1 MSEANGTLYD
11 ISPALTPDVAVFPGD
26 SPLRRHRLLDMS
38 DGAHLTLSTLQTTVH
53 AGAHADAPSH
63 YGAGARTMEQ
73 QDLGLYLGP
82 CQVLETRWW
91 PGQRLGASDV
101 IGKITEARVLLKT
114 NSWPVHT
121 VFNEDYAAVSPE
133 LVRRLADEGVRLL
146 GVDVPSVDPPTSK
159 GLESHQACLERD
171 VSIIEGLDLSR
182 VPPGRYELIALPLKL
197 VGFEGSPVRAVLRP
211 LPSVKRVAKKSAAA
225 EAKPARRTAKKT
237 AKKSATRKALAKKT
251 TRKKATRKAPAKSAK
266 KATRKTTKRSARTTA
281 TKASRKV
288 AKKTTGRRTRA
299 AGKKTPTR
307 SRKKTTRRRRA

>member
-1 MSEANGTLYD
+1 MSDSDLKVYD

-26 SPLRRHRLLDMS
+26 SPLRRHRLLDMN

-63 YGAGARTMEQ
+63 YGADARTMEQ

-91 PGQRLGASDV
+91 PDQRLGANDIVGEVS
-101 IGKITEARVLLKT
+101 ESRVLLKT

-133 LVRRLADEGVRLL
+133 LVERLADEGVQLL

-159 GLESHQACLERD
+159 GLESHQACLKRD

-197 VGFEGSPVRAVLRP
+197 VGFEGSPVRAVLRE
-211 LPSVKRVAKKSAAA
+211 LPEAPKANPKREARAAA
-225 EAKPARRTAKKT
+225 PRRAASKKT
-237 AKKSATRKALAKKT
+237 NS
-251 TRKKATRKAPAKSAK
+251 RKAPTKKNAAAK
-266 KATRKTTKRSARTTA
+266 KATRKKAPAR
-281 TKASRKV
+281 ASRK
-288 AKKTTGRRTRA
+288 KR
-299 AGKKTPTR
+299 
-307 SRKKTTRRRRA
+307 

>member
-26 SPLRRHRLLDMS
+26 SPLRRHRLLDMN

-63 YGAGARTMEQ
+63 YGPGARTMDE

-82 CQVLETRWW
+82 CQVMETRWW
-91 PGQRLGASDV
+91 PGQRLGANDIV
-101 IGKITEARVLLKT
+101 GKVTEPRVLLKT

-133 LVRRLADEGVRLL
+133 LVERLAEEGVRLL

-159 GLESHQACLERD
+159 GLESHQACLTHD

-211 LPSVKRVAKKSAAA
+211 LPSVKRSSKKAVAAEIKPAKKK
-225 EAKPARRTAKKT
+225 AKKTSTRKALTKKSAKKT
-237 AKKSATRKALAKKT
+237 AKKATK
-251 TRKKATRKAPAKSAK
+251 KKA
-266 KATRKTTKRSARTTA
+266 KTVT
-281 TKASRKV
+281 
-288 AKKTTGRRTRA
+288 
-299 AGKKTPTR
+299 KKTPAR
-307 SRKKTTRRRRA
+307 SKKKTTRRRRA

>member
-26 SPLRRHRLLDMS
+26 SPLRRHRLLDMN

-91 PGQRLGASDV
+91 PGQRLSASDV
-101 IGKITEARVLLKT
+101 IGEITESRVLLKT

-133 LVRRLADEGVRLL
+133 LVQRLADEGVRLL

-159 GLESHQACLERD
+159 ELESHQACLERD

-211 LPSVKRVAKKSAAA
+211 LASVKAPARKAGVA
-225 EAKPARRTAKKT
+225 ETKPARKK
-237 AKKSATRKALAKKT
+237 AKKSATRKALTKKTAKKT
-251 TRKKATRKAPAKSAK
+251 AK
-266 KATRKTTKRSARTTA
+266 KATKKAAKKATGKRTRA
-281 TKASRKV
+281 V
-288 AKKTTGRRTRA
+288 AKKPA
-299 AGKKTPTR
+299 AR
-307 SRKKTTRRRRA
+307 SRKKTTRRRRS

>member
-26 SPLRRHRLLDMS
+26 SPVRRHRLLDMR

-73 QDLGLYLGP
+73 QDLGLYLGA

-91 PGQRLGASDV
+91 PGQRLGANDV
-101 IGKITEARVLLKT
+101 IGEITETRVLLKT

-121 VFNEDYAAVSPE
+121 VFNEDYAPVSPE
-133 LVRRLADEGVRLL
+133 LVERLADAGVRLL

-159 GLESHQACLERD
+159 GLESHRACLERD

-211 LPSVKRVAKKSAAA
+211 LPSVERPVKTKAAAGSKPAKKKAKKEAVKKKAAKRSTTR
-225 EAKPARRTAKKT
+225 KPLTKATAKKK
-237 AKKSATRKALAKKT
+237 AKTVAK
-251 TRKKATRKAPAKSAK
+251 
-266 KATRKTTKRSARTTA
+266 KRSART
-281 TKASRKV
+281 
-288 AKKTTGRRTRA
+288 KKR
-299 AGKKTPTR
+299 
-307 SRKKTTRRRRA
+307 